1 MWVIVPLDMMLF
13 VVQIAE
19 MKEDDLPSA
28 LEAIELARHAGEIVD
43 ASIPV
48 DEEMLNALDRAWAKN
63 TRRAFVSDLTLW
75 GEWCRMK
82 RVVPADATDRDVAA
96 WIRALSGLDHGKLKV
111 RRPATIE
118 RYLVSVGWA
127 YRLLKIPDPTKS
139 ELVQLEVRAMRKR
152 LGKRQRQA
160 KGIRYRGDIADYDSP
175 ARGICVEHLL
185 RACRNDEMGD
195 RDRALL
201 AVAYDTA
208 CRRSE
213 LVAIECSHIEPLDD
227 DGAGTLDIKRSKT
240 DQEKEGQ
247 YAYLS
252 RRTMSLIEKWRM
264 SGDIKSGPLFRK
276 VSTHFDGSID
286 SIGIDALHPNSV
298 GKIYRRLARRAYDKG
313 LLGEMSRERFEQ
325 ELKRISSHSI
335 RVGVAQ
341 DNFAAEESL
350 PAIMQSY
357 RWKDPRTVLR
367 YGAKLSTKSGAA
379 ARMAKRFE

>member
-1 MWVIVPLDMMLF
+1 MWVIVPLDISVFLG
-13 VVQIAE
+13 QIAE
-19 MKEDDLPSA
+19 MRENDLPAA
-28 LEAIELARHAGEIVD
+28 LQASELARHAGEIID
-43 ASIPV
+43 ASLPV
-48 DEEMLNALDRAWAKN
+48 DEEKLNALHRAWAIN
-63 TRRAFVSDLTLW
+63 TRRAFKSDLTLW
-75 GEWCRMK
+75 GQWCRMK
-82 RVVPADATDRDVAA
+82 RVLPAEATERDVAA
-96 WIRALSGLDHGKLKV
+96 WIRALSGVDESTLKV

-118 RYLVSVGWA
+118 RYLVSVGRA
-127 YRLLKIPDPTKS
+127 YRLLNLPDPTKG
-139 ELVQLEVRAMRKR
+139 ELVGLERTAMGKK

-175 ARGICVEHLL
+175 AKGICVEHLV
-185 RACRNDEMGD
+185 RVCRQDALGD

-201 AVAYDTA
+201 SIAYDSA

-213 LVAIECSHIEPLDD
+213 LVAIECEHIEGPDA
-227 DGAGTLDIKRSKT
+227 DGAGQLFIPESKT
-240 DQEKEGQ
+240 DPNKKGE

-252 RRTMSLIEKWRM
+252 PKTMHAIARWRK
-264 SGDIKSGPLFRK
+264 SGDIKSGPLLRR

-286 SIGIDALHPNSV
+286 SIGLEALHPNSI
-298 GKIYRRLARRAYDKG
+298 GKIYRRLARRAYNKG
-313 LLGEMSRERFEQ
+313 LLGKMSRERFEQ
-325 ELKRISSHSI
+325 ELRGISSHSI

-341 DNFAAEESL
+341 DNFAADENL